1 MLNSFGTNRLN
12 RDSSKMKA
20 VRRSRAVTALA
31 ASPAD
36 HIRVGSSDVQ
46 RLEHIQSCTAESRN
60 MSAAQLVHLSAI
72 SLQCFFLLTKT
83 KTTAYKMILKT
94 KTLSRCWSNHS
105 PGQTT
110 PDVLSGFLHRL
121 SGTRWH
127 RKFFLISDSVR
138 F

>member
-1 MLNSFGTNRLN
+1 
-12 RDSSKMKA
+12 MKA
-20 VRRSRAVTALA
+20 VRRCRAVTA
-31 ASPAD
+31 SPAVD

-83 KTTAYKMILKT
+83 KTTTYKMILKT
-94 KTLSRCWSNHS
+94 KTLCRCWSNRS

-110 PDVLSGFLHRL
+110 PDVLSGFQHRNSLAQKVL
-121 SGTRWH
+121 SDQRLCP
-127 RKFFLISDSVR
+127 FLNRDFLKPFNFLR
-138 F
+138 NTDPTCG